1 MKFARLPEQEPRRLA
16 ALRRYHV
23 LDTAPESAFDD
34 LTRLASKACGAPIAL
49 ITLLDEKRQWF
60 KSRVG
65 LEATHLPRNISFCS
79 HTILQGDIMVVE
91 DAAQDERFADNPMVI
106 SEPHLRFYAGAP
118 LTSADGFKVGALC
131 VIDRTPRT
139 LTGEQ
144 AETLRILSRQVVT
157 QLELRR
163 HLVELA
169 RSIEEQ
175 KRTEDRLRTSEAFYQ
190 TLVETL
196 PQNIIRKDLQ
206 GRFTFANRKF
216 CNLIGKPL
224 DAILGRTDFDLF
236 PVEMASKY
244 HRDDLRVMSTLDNL
258 DTIEAH
264 RAPSGERLFVHVI
277 KTPLYDA
284 VGRLIGI
291 QGIFWD
297 VSSRKKTEEA
307 LAYERDLLRA
317 LLDNIPDRI
326 YFKDVESRFIRCS
339 NSMALRLGLDDP
351 KKIVGKTDFDFH
363 PKEKAQEFYEDE
375 QRIIVTGKA
384 LINKLEEQ
392 TDLAGKPIWASVT
405 KVPIYNQ
412 NGHVTG
418 IIGISRDVTKL
429 KQAEAAMEQARDAA
443 LESARVKAQF
453 LANMSH
459 EIRTPMNAITGMSG
473 LLLDTRLN
481 QEQREF
487 VGTIRDSTLTL
498 LEIVNEILDFSKIE
512 AGKLT
517 LEMIDFDLRE
527 AVESTVEMLAENAQR
542 KGVELNCC
550 MDQDV
555 PNLLRGDPGRIRQ
568 VLANLLSNAI
578 KFTERGEVLIRV
590 TKGIETETT
599 VGVKIEVNDTGVG
612 IPPKAIPLIFQAFT
626 QADGSTTRKH
636 GGTGLGL
643 TISKQLVELM
653 GGEIGVKSEW
663 NKGSMFWLKLA
674 FGKQAAAQAANPPS
688 AITSLAGVRV
698 LVAKKAGTGC
708 QILLGQLSHLRM
720 LVAHAASGGEAMLWL
735 RQEAAAGHPY
745 QLVVL
750 DMDLAEMDGL
760 ALVLAIK
767 AEALIASTRLIVLAS
782 LGHRLSTATMQE
794 SGISA
799 CLVKPLRQ
807 SRLFDSLVD
816 VMSLSGA
823 GTVLPLSG
831 DLLDVSRVSPLAGAK
846 SARILLAEDNMVNQR
861 LAVKQLK
868 KLGYSADAVAD
879 GSEVLNAVEQIHYDI
894 IFMDC
899 QMPEMDGYEVTRR
912 IREKEK
918 DHLRPH
924 EAPAYIIAL
933 TANVLHG
940 DREKCLAAGMNDYLT
955 KPLHLSD
962 LEGVLQRA
970 LLKVHPAPRPH
981 PERPGAE
988 LDPAVLAGLRE
999 LREPNQ
1005 PDPLKELAELF
1016 LRDARSRLQR
1026 METAIAQKD
1035 AASLAATAHTLKG
1048 SASNLGARHL
1058 ASFCMGLEK
1067 QAKTGDLAEAAA
1079 ILLEIKRE
1087 FQAVEQTL
1095 LAEMQK

>member
-1 MKFARLPEQEPRRLA
+1 MPEQEARRLA
-16 ALRRYHV
+16 ALRRYDV
-23 LDTAPESAFDD
+23 LDTPPESAFDD
-34 LTRLASKACGAPIAL
+34 LTRLASQVCGAAIAL
-49 ITLLDEKRQWF
+49 ITLLDDKRQWF

-65 LEATHLPRNISFCS
+65 LEVTHTPRDISFCS
-79 HTILQGDIMVVE
+79 HTILQDDILVVE
-91 DAAQDERFADNPMVI
+91 DAARDDRFADNPMVV
-106 SEPHLRFYAGAP
+106 SEPHIRFYAGMP
-118 LTSADGFKVGALC
+118 LTSGDGFKVGTLC
-131 VIDRTPRT
+131 VIDRSPRT
-139 LTGEQ
+139 LTSEQ

-157 QLELRR
+157 QLDLRR

-169 RSIEEQ
+169 RSIEQQ

-216 CNLIGKPL
+216 CNLIGKSL
-224 DAILGRTDFDLF
+224 DEILGRTDFDLF
-236 PVEMASKY
+236 PAEMAGKY
-244 HRDDLRVMSTLDNL
+244 HRDDSRVMNTLDSL

-264 RAPSGERLFVHVI
+264 RAPSGEKLFVHVV

-284 VGRLIGI
+284 LGQLIGI

-297 VSSRKKTEEA
+297 VSNRKRTEEA

-326 YFKDVESRFIRCS
+326 YYKDVESRFIRCS

-351 KKIVGKTDFDFH
+351 KKVVGKTDFDFH

-392 TDLAGKPIWASVT
+392 TDLEGRPIWASVT

-429 KQAEAAMEQARDAA
+429 KQAEAAMGQARDAA

-473 LLLDTRLN
+473 LLLDTKLN

-498 LEIVNEILDFSKIE
+498 MEIVNEILDFSKIE

-517 LEMIDFDLRE
+517 LETIDFDLRE
-527 AVESTVEMLAENAQR
+527 AVESTVEMLAENAQK
-542 KGVELNCC
+542 KGIELNCW

-555 PNLLRGDPGRIRQ
+555 PNRLRGDPGRFRQ

-578 KFTERGEVLIRV
+578 KFTERGEVLVRV
-590 TKGIETETT
+590 AKGMETETT
-599 VGVKIEVNDTGVG
+599 VAVKIEVSDTGVG
-612 IPPKAIPLIFQAFT
+612 IPAKAMPLIFQAFT

-653 GGEIGVKSEW
+653 GGEIGAKSEV
-663 NKGSMFWLKLA
+663 NKGSTFWFKLA
-674 FGKQAAAQAANPPS
+674 FEKQAAAREARQQPE
-688 AITSLAGVRV
+688 ITSLAGVKV
-698 LVAKKAGTGC
+698 LVAKKSETSC
-708 QILLGQLSHLRM
+708 RILLGQLSHLKM
-720 LVAHAASGGEAMLWL
+720 AVTHAASGGEALEWL
-735 RQEAAAGHPY
+735 RREAAGGHPY
-745 QLVVL
+745 KLVIL
-750 DMDLAEMDGL
+750 DLDLAEMDGL

-767 AEALIASTRLIVLAS
+767 AEPLIASTRLIVLTS

-794 SGISA
+794 TGISA

-807 SRLFDSLVD
+807 PRLFDCLVD

-823 GTVLPLSG
+823 GTVQPLSS
-831 DLLDVSRVSPLAGAK
+831 DTLDVSSASALAAGK
-846 SARILLAEDNMVNQR
+846 SVRILLAEDNMVNQR

-868 KLGYSADAVAD
+868 KLGYNADAVAD
-879 GSEVLNAVEQIHYDI
+879 GGEVLNAVDRIRYDI

-918 DHLRPH
+918 ERLQPPD
-924 EAPAYIIAL
+924 APAYIIAL

-970 LLKVHPAPRPH
+970 LLKVHPASRPQ
-981 PERPGAE
+981 PERPEAD
-988 LDPAVLAGLRE
+988 LDQAVLAGLRE

-1016 LRDARSRLQR
+1016 VRDARTRLQR

-1035 AASLAATAHTLKG
+1035 APGLAAAAHTLKG

-1058 ASFCMGLEK
+1058 AFLCVSLEK
-1067 QAKTGDLAEAAA
+1067 QAKTGDLTESAN
-1079 ILLEIKRE
+1079 ILLEVKRE